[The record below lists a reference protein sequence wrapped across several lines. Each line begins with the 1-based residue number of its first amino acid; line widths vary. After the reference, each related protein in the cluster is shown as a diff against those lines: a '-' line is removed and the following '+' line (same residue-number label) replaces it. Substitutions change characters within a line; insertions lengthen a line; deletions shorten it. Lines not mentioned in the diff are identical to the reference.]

1 MAKALF
7 GAVGIGAD
15 VRMQAEVRRLRDRV
29 RELENEVAC
38 LRSSHA
44 ELEATVAVERDLM
57 VLTAREPALT

>member
-29 RELENEVAC
+29 RELEAEVSR
-38 LRSSHA
+38 LRSSNA
-44 ELEATVAVERDLM
+44 ELVTTVAVERDLLAFTSRQP
-57 VLTAREPALT
+57 VLT